1 MKCASNTKDRIK
13 RPYYSVY
20 IYDLDNFKVLSK
32 ILNFKGKKQKV
43 LKKLRKLEYNSNP
56 NMDLIPNLDELLRK
70 FIKDSAVNIK
80 KSKRFCP
87 KLEAYYRKECLPSR
101 RGLEEVLGY
110 IKKNRNGKAIID
122 TEIEAKLKAVI
133 DSDVF
138 WDKIVEIK
146 RVEPEEWVYDLS
158 VEGVHNFV
166 ANNIFAHNSNIS
178 DSIRWVLGEQSAKML
193 RGGKMEDVI
202 FNGTD
207 GKEPVSY
214 AEVSL
219 TLSNQDRKLP
229 IEYDEV
235 TVGRRLYRSGESEYL
250 LNKTPVRLKDISELF
265 MGTGVGTSA
274 YSHIEQGQIDQVLS
288 SRPEDRREIFEEAS
302 GITKYKSKRK
312 EALRRLEDTEQNLV
326 RINDIITEV
335 KRQINSIERQ
345 ARKAERYKEKYEE
358 LKGLEL
364 KLSRIDLEVLQQK
377 LSESN
382 KDLSE
387 FRAKESEL
395 NLRLQKA
402 SGELGE
408 LNAKRSDVETKRMDF
423 KSSIVENDSGVSK
436 AKDRISL
443 NKDRIEELKTRRVDL
458 EDEIEKSKSGVAS
471 QQKEVANLREKVAVL
486 EKEDT
491 QRASSLEVKEKK
503 LGDISKDISEN
514 ETIISTSKAN
524 VIDIASRQAKL
535 RNQITKV
542 SSALGS
548 NEARLK
554 RLETEKL
561 TISEEKQGLDIKLA
575 EVSKEVKSVEE
586 EALVLKSEKEK
597 ISQSISELSTCI
609 EKLIEESGEIHRS
622 LTTSKSRLEVLE
634 EAKAKYE
641 GFSSGVRAI
650 LGKDPMGNKRA
661 IEGVRDVLANLLSVK
676 KGYELAIESALG
688 DCLQSLVVDTME
700 SAEEA
705 VDFLKKNSYG
715 KTSFI
720 HPGSFD
726 AILGKVKEVELKDE
740 LVLGKAVDF
749 VGVDDDL
756 KGLTQCILKNIF
768 IVDNLDD
775 AKTVL
780 KNGKT
785 PGECIFVTLQG
796 EVLKNGFISGGMT
809 GNADLTLI
817 NRDAKIKE
825 LSKTIT
831 SLEAVSLKK
840 GEEKTRSE
848 EQKNDKEKRIGDV
861 TERSNE
867 KEILLA
873 NARQRHDNIE
883 ENIKGVADEISLV
896 SLEIEE
902 ATGDME
908 RLRQEEASVTNGLTQ
923 AEGDA
928 KSNEER
934 IRTSERLINE
944 YTKEKEQLLI
954 EVAEQRTELGSLESK
969 KEGFSNTLNILET
982 SLSDSENAMNSRKT
996 ELETS
1001 IRRVKE
1007 LGVEILTLDESIKTL
1022 SEERIKGSTGL
1033 QEIENVYKD
1042 MMQKIGES
1050 QGVFRQSEKDL
1061 NILRLSLHD
1070 ADLKRVETNYS
1081 VDNLKQRIRDVYK
1094 IDLGGFELIEA
1105 WQDIDV
1111 SELKGDVDEK
1121 RTKLDSMGPVNLVA
1135 IEEHTELQDRYAFL
1149 NHQSDDLLKAKDS
1162 LLKAIAKI
1170 NKTTKDLFME
1180 TFQQIQ
1186 VEFRNF
1192 FRMLFGG
1199 GDGELILIDEG
1210 DVLESGIEIVARPP
1224 GKRLQ
1229 NVSLLSGGEK
1239 ALTAIALLF
1248 AIFKVK
1254 PSPFCVLDE
1263 IDAPLD
1269 ESNVDRFSK
1278 MFDMFTNMSQFIVI
1292 THNKKTIDRA
1302 DVMYGI
1308 TMQESGVSRVVSV
1321 KFSDTKKLK
1330 PAKSTP

>member
-1 MKCASNTKDRIK
+1 MYFKSLELFGFKSFADRT
-13 RPYYSVY
+13 R
-20 IYDLDNFKVLSK
+20 LDFEPGITAIVGPNGC
-32 ILNFKGKKQKV
+32 GK
-43 LKKLRKLEYNSNP
+43 
-56 NMDLIPNLDELLRK
+56 
-70 FIKDSAVNIK
+70 
-80 KSKRFCP
+80 
-87 KLEAYYRKECLPSR
+87 
-101 RGLEEVLGY
+101 
-110 IKKNRNGKAIID
+110 
-122 TEIEAKLKAVI
+122 
-133 DSDVF
+133 
-138 WDKIVEIK
+138 
-146 RVEPEEWVYDLS
+146 
-158 VEGVHNFV
+158 
-166 ANNIFAHNSNIS
+166 SNIS

-250 LNKTPVRLKDISELF
+250 LNKTSVRLKDIAELF

-274 YSHIEQGQIDQVLS
+274 YSHIEQGRIDQVLS

-326 RINDIITEV
+326 RINDIIAEV

-345 ARKAERYKEKYEE
+345 AKKAQRYKEKYEE

-364 KLSRIDLEVLQQK
+364 KLSRIDLEILQQK

-382 KDLSE
+382 KDIGE
-387 FRAKESEL
+387 QRAKESGL
-395 NLRLQKA
+395 NSRLQKA
-402 SGELGE
+402 SEELGE

-423 KSSIVENDSGVSK
+423 KSNIMENDSEVSK
-436 AKDRISL
+436 AKDRVSL
-443 NKDRIEELKTRRVDL
+443 NKDRIEELKKRCVDL

-471 QQKEVANLREKVAVL
+471 QRKEAANLRKKVEVL

-491 QRASSLEVKEKK
+491 QRASSLEIKEKR
-503 LGDISKDISEN
+503 LGEISKAISEN
-514 ETIISTSKAN
+514 ETIVSTSRAN
-524 VIDIASRQAKL
+524 VIDIASRQSKL

-542 SSALGS
+542 SGTLGS

-554 RLETEKL
+554 RLEIEKL
-561 TISEEKQGLDIKLA
+561 TISEEKHALDVKLS

-586 EALVLKSEKEK
+586 VATALKSEKEK
-597 ISQSISELSTCI
+597 ISQSIFELSSRI
-609 EKLIEESGEIHRS
+609 EKLIAESAEIHRS
-622 LTTSKSRLEVLE
+622 LATSKSRLEVLE

-650 LGKDPMGNKRA
+650 LGKDPMSNERTIK
-661 IEGVRDVLANLLSVK
+661 GVRDVLANLLSVK

-705 VDFLKKNSYG
+705 VDFLRENSYG

-726 AILGKVKEVELKDE
+726 NTPFNVKEVELKDK

-749 VGVDDDL
+749 VVADDDL
-756 KGLTQCILKNIF
+756 KGLTRYILKNIF

-775 AKTVL
+775 AKSVL
-780 KNGKT
+780 KDAKT
-785 PGECIFVTLQG
+785 LGECIFVTLSG
-796 EVLKNGFISGGMT
+796 ETLKNGLISGGVT

-831 SLEAVSLKK
+831 ELEAVSREK
-840 GEEKTRSE
+840 GEEKARSE
-848 EQKNDKEKRIGDV
+848 EQKNGQEKNLGDV
-861 TERSNE
+861 TEKSNE

-873 NARQRHDNIE
+873 NARQRQANIE

-896 SLEIEE
+896 NLEIEE
-902 ATGDME
+902 VTGEME
-908 RLRQEEASVTNGLTQ
+908 SLRQEEASVTNGLTQ
-923 AEGDA
+923 AEKDA

-934 IRTSERLINE
+934 IVTSERLISE
-944 YTKEKEQLLI
+944 YAKEKEQLII

-982 SLSDSENAMNSRKT
+982 SLSDSENTMKSRKT

-1001 IRRVKE
+1001 VKRVKE
-1007 LGVEILTLDESIKTL
+1007 LGVEILTLEESIKTL
-1022 SEERIKGSTGL
+1022 SEGRIKGSAGL

-1050 QGVFRQSEKDL
+1050 EGIFRQSEKDL
-1061 NILRLSLHD
+1061 NSLRSNLHEV
-1070 ADLKRVETNYS
+1070 DLKRAETNYS

-1094 IDLGGFELIEA
+1094 IDLGEAGLIEA
-1105 WQDIDV
+1105 WQGIDMN
-1111 SELKGDVDEK
+1111 ELKRDVDEK
-1121 RTKLDSMGPVNLVA
+1121 RTKLESMGPVNLVA
-1135 IEEHTELQDRYAFL
+1135 IEEHTELQERYAFL

-1170 NKTTKDLFME
+1170 NKTTKDLFIE

-1292 THNKKTIDRA
+1292 THNKKTIDMA

-1321 KFSDTKKLK
+1321 KFSDTKKHQ
-1330 PAKSTP
+1330 PAKATP

>member
-1 MKCASNTKDRIK
+1 MYFKSLELFGFKSFADRT
-13 RPYYSVY
+13 R
-20 IYDLDNFKVLSK
+20 LDFEPGITAIVGPNGC
-32 ILNFKGKKQKV
+32 GK
-43 LKKLRKLEYNSNP
+43 
-56 NMDLIPNLDELLRK
+56 
-70 FIKDSAVNIK
+70 
-80 KSKRFCP
+80 
-87 KLEAYYRKECLPSR
+87 
-101 RGLEEVLGY
+101 
-110 IKKNRNGKAIID
+110 
-122 TEIEAKLKAVI
+122 
-133 DSDVF
+133 
-138 WDKIVEIK
+138 
-146 RVEPEEWVYDLS
+146 
-158 VEGVHNFV
+158 
-166 ANNIFAHNSNIS
+166 SNIS

-219 TLSNQDRKLP
+219 TLSNQDRRLP

-250 LNKTPVRLKDISELF
+250 LNKTSVRLKDIAELF

-326 RINDIITEV
+326 RINDIIAEV

-364 KLSRIDLEVLQQK
+364 KLSRIDLEILQQK

-382 KDLSE
+382 KDLGE
-387 FRAKESEL
+387 QRARESEL
-395 NLRLQKA
+395 SSRLQKA
-402 SGELGE
+402 SEELGG
-408 LNAKRSDVETKRMDF
+408 LNSKRSDVETKRMDF
-423 KSSIVENDSGVSK
+423 KSSIIENDSEASK

-443 NKDRIEELKTRRVDL
+443 NKDRVEELKKRRVDL
-458 EDEIEKSKSGVAS
+458 EAEIEKSKSGVAS
-471 QQKEVANLREKVAVL
+471 QQKEVANLREKVEVL

-491 QRASSLEVKEKK
+491 QRASSLEVKEKR
-503 LGDISKDISEN
+503 LGDISKSISEN

-561 TISEEKQGLDIKLA
+561 TISDEKQGLDAKLA

-586 EALVLKSEKEK
+586 EALTLKSEKEK
-597 ISQSISELSTCI
+597 ISQAISELSTRI
-609 EKLIEESGEIHRS
+609 EKLIGESGEIHRS
-622 LTTSKSRLEVLE
+622 LTTSRSRLEVLE

-650 LGKDPMGNKRA
+650 LGNERA
-661 IEGVRDVLANLLSVK
+661 IKGVRDVLANLLSVK

-705 VDFLKKNSYG
+705 VDFLRENSYG

-726 AILGKVKEVELKDE
+726 KTPSKIKEVELKDK

-749 VGVDDDL
+749 VVVDNDL
-756 KGLTQCILKNIF
+756 KGLAQSILKNIF
-768 IVDNLDD
+768 IVNNLDD
-775 AKTVL
+775 AKSVL
-780 KNGKT
+780 KACKA
-785 PGECIFVTLQG
+785 PGECIFVTLSG
-796 EVLKNGFISGGMT
+796 ETLKNGFISGGVT

-825 LSKTIT
+825 LSETIT
-831 SLEAVSLKK
+831 ELEAVSLKK

-848 EQKNDKEKRIGDV
+848 ERKNEEEKRIGDV
-861 TERSNE
+861 TEKSNE

-873 NARQRHDNIE
+873 NARQRQDNIE

-896 SLEIEE
+896 NLEVEE
-902 ATGDME
+902 VTGEME
-908 RLRQEEASVTNGLTQ
+908 RLRQEETSVTNGLTQ
-923 AEGDA
+923 AEKDA
-928 KSNEER
+928 KANEER
-934 IRTSERLINE
+934 IVTSERLISE
-944 YTKEKEQLLI
+944 QTKEKEQLLI

-969 KEGFSNTLNILET
+969 KEGFSNTLNILEA
-982 SLSDSENAMNSRKT
+982 SLSDSENTMKSRKT
-996 ELETS
+996 ELESS
-1001 IRRVKE
+1001 IKRVKE

-1022 SEERIKGSTGL
+1022 SGERIKGSTGL

-1050 QGVFRQSEKDL
+1050 EGIFRQSEKDL
-1061 NILRLSLHD
+1061 NSLRSSLHEV
-1070 ADLKRVETNYS
+1070 DLKRAETNYS

-1094 IDLGGFELIEA
+1094 IDLGDFELIKA
-1105 WQDIDV
+1105 WQDMDMN
-1111 SELKGDVDEK
+1111 ELKKDVDEK
-1121 RTKLDSMGPVNLVA
+1121 RTKLEAMGPVNLVA

-1210 DVLESGIEIVARPP
+1210 NVLESGIEIVAMPP

-1248 AIFKVK
+1248 AIFKVR

-1308 TMQESGVSRVVSV
+1308 TMQESGISRVVSV
-1321 KFSDTKKLK
+1321 KFSDTKKQE